1 MPWWLTV
8 WSFVTCLLMIG
19 FFVYVNVV
27 LPKRFKIKSD
37 SDALNA
43 FASLLLISLCWNM
56 NALSKQNV
64 KDAVALE
71 NERFENRTY
80 DATVY
85 EPVYDTL
92 TVVHGTDTTKTIT
105 FILKNKHKDM

>member
-8 WSFVTCLLMIG
+8 WSIVTCLLMIG
-19 FFVYVNVV
+19 FFVYINIA
-27 LPKRFKIKSD
+27 LPKKFKIKSD
-37 SDALNA
+37 SDVLNA
-43 FASLLLISLCWNM
+43 FASLLLISLCWNI
-56 NALSKQNV
+56 NALSKQNI

-80 DATVY
+80 CATEY

-92 TVVHGTDTTKTIT
+92 TVIHESDTTKTIT
-105 FILKNKHKDM
+105 FTLRRKHENL